1 MPGIYVHIPFCSQAC
16 HYCDF
21 HFSTSL
27 KIKSRIISCIQREI
41 ELKKKYLSQPLI
53 ESVYFGG
60 GTPSLLSSKHI
71 NQILTS
77 IRQQFKLAKK
87 VEITIEANP
96 EDVTENKINNWLSI
110 GVNRVSLG
118 VQSFRNKDLKYMNRS
133 HNRNQSLIALDLL
146 TNSAINNIC
155 IDLIYGFPHLRD
167 VDWTDNLNQALQF
180 NIQHISCYCLTIE
193 KKTPLYYFI
202 KNKKEQPLNPEMG
215 ARQFLKSRQTL
226 QSEGYIHYEISNF
239 SKPGFKSIHNQNY
252 WNRSSYIG
260 IGPSAHSFNG
270 YSRQWNISN
279 NTKYCEKIEN
289 NTNYYNIEVLTRK
302 NIINEYILTSIRTS
316 TGIDIE
322 NLSNS
327 MHMQELKIL
336 KNQIKN
342 LKKLNMVCFNNEK
355 IILTEKGMLFADSIS
370 EDLFLI

>member
-302 NIINEYILTSIRTS
+302 NIINEYILTNIRTS